1 MVNIPANTILLL
13 YFPTGLRNSC
23 SCQRSRRLPSFPAA
37 LLFPGHSRHPGSLG
51 GQTGPL
57 PRSRCRPWITE
68 FAHFFYTRR
77 LFWFIKAPH
86 ATFDWSR
93 PILCQAEGTIRL
105 WMYTTC
111 SFKSVPSTQIQLL
124 SYISLHFICA
134 SKKPKQNVTRA
145 SNQNEFD
152 LFCWLIVDVIWTKVY
167 WVKNFLT

>member
-1 MVNIPANTILLL
+1 MVIIPAYTIWLL
-13 YFPTGLRNSC
+13 YFPTGLRNCC
-23 SCQRSRRLPSFPAA
+23 SCQRSRRLSAFPAA

-93 PILCQAEGTIRL
+93 PILCQAKGTIRF
-105 WMYTTC
+105 WMYNVRVQIGALNSNTITFLHISTFYVC
-111 SFKSVPSTQIQLL
+111 LKETKTKCDTRIKSKRIRFVLL
-124 SYISLHFICA
+124 
-134 SKKPKQNVTRA
+134 V
-145 SNQNEFD
+145 
-152 LFCWLIVDVIWTKVY
+152 
-167 WVKNFLT
+167 